1 MLSASLLASLAPDL
15 ASVVPSSVSVVAA
28 SVLPDLSGWSYW
40 QVTVLRVAAGIAATL
55 LVAGTLV
62 YVHLFKMVS
71 FMQSRLG
78 PMEAGPYGSL
88 QLLAEVGKFLQK
100 EDIIPKRA
108 DRFVFCAAPFVV
120 IVSTFL
126 LVVVVPGGPGAWF
139 ISSELGIYLAM
150 AVSSVSVIGILMAG
164 WGSASKYSLLGGL
177 RATGQLIAYE
187 LPLILAVVGVVIQA
201 GSMNLQS
208 IVMAQAEGE
217 IFGWGAI
224 GNPFILTQ
232 FVGFVVFM
240 VAMQAELTQTPFDMP
255 VAESELVTGYMTEY
269 SGLRFLLFFIGE
281 FATAGVF
288 SAIAAVMFLGG
299 WYVPGLDDLFNVIAA
314 QVAELFGGSFQAVS
328 FNDFFNVAGPFVLV
342 GKIVLLS
349 FLIFWFRFT
358 FPRFR
363 EDQLQRLA
371 WKYLVPIALG
381 NIVVTG
387 VLKVVF

>member
-1 MLSASLLASLAPDL
+1 MTGTLVLSELAWWQQTSIRVIVGL
-15 ASVVPSSVSVVAA
+15 VA
-28 SVLPDLSGWSYW
+28 VLIP
-40 QVTVLRVAAGIAATL
+40 
-55 LVAGTLV
+55 AGTLV
-62 YVHLFKMVS
+62 YLHLFKLVS

-88 QLLAEVGKFLQK
+88 QLLAEVGKFTQK
-100 EDIIPKRA
+100 EDIVPRRA
-108 DRFVFCAAPFVV
+108 DRFVFKAAPFVV
-120 IVSTFL
+120 LVSTFL
-126 LVVVVPGGPGAWF
+126 LVVVLPGGPDAFF
-139 ISSELGIYLAM
+139 IDNDLGIYLAL

-164 WGSASKYSLLGGL
+164 WGSASKYSLMGGL

-201 GSMNLQS
+201 ETMNMQS
-208 IVMAQAEGE
+208 IVLAQAEGE
-217 IFGWGAI
+217 IFGWGGI
-224 GNPFILTQ
+224 GNPFVITQ
-232 FVGFVVFM
+232 FVGFAVFM
-240 VAMQAELTQTPFDMP
+240 IAMQAELTQTPFDMP

-288 SAIAAVMFLGG
+288 SAIAAVLFLGG
-299 WYVPGLDDLFNVIAA
+299 WYVPGLDPADNLFNV
-314 QVAELFGGSFQAVS
+314 L
-328 FNDFFNVAGPFVLV
+328 GPVVLMV
-342 GKIVLLS
+342 KIVGLS

-371 WKYLVPIALG
+371 WKFLIPIALA

-387 VLKVVF
+387 VLKVLI

>member
-1 MLSASLLASLAPDL
+1 MTGTLVLGELAWWQQTSIRVIVGL
-15 ASVVPSSVSVVAA
+15 VA
-28 SVLPDLSGWSYW
+28 VLIP
-40 QVTVLRVAAGIAATL
+40 
-55 LVAGTLV
+55 AGTLV
-62 YVHLFKMVS
+62 YLHLFKLVS

-88 QLLAEVGKFLQK
+88 QLLAEVGKFTQK
-100 EDIIPKRA
+100 EDIVPRRA
-108 DRFVFCAAPFVV
+108 DRFVFKAAPFVV
-120 IVSTFL
+120 LVSTFL
-126 LVVVVPGGPGAWF
+126 LVVVLPGGPDAFF
-139 ISSELGIYLAM
+139 IDNDLGIYLAL

-164 WGSASKYSLLGGL
+164 WGSASKYSLMGGL

-201 GSMNLQS
+201 ETMNMQS
-208 IVMAQAEGE
+208 IVLAQAEGE
-217 IFGWGAI
+217 IFGWGGI
-224 GNPFILTQ
+224 GNPFVITQ
-232 FVGFVVFM
+232 FVGFAVFM
-240 VAMQAELTQTPFDMP
+240 IAMQAELTQTPFDMP

-288 SAIAAVMFLGG
+288 SAIAAVLFLGG
-299 WYVPGLDDLFNVIAA
+299 WYVPGLDPADNLFNV
-314 QVAELFGGSFQAVS
+314 L
-328 FNDFFNVAGPFVLV
+328 GPVVLMV
-342 GKIVLLS
+342 KIVGLS

-371 WKYLVPIALG
+371 WKFLIPIALA

-387 VLKVVF
+387 VLKVLV